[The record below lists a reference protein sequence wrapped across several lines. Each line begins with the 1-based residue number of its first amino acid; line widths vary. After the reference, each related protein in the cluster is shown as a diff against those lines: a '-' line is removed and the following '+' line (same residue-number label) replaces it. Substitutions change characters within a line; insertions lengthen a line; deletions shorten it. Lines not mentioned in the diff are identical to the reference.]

1 MYDKGTYIVKGNI
14 TIYVENDV
22 ANCLYIVKEGE
33 VDCVS
38 KGKII
43 RTLKKGDYF
52 GEKSI
57 LLESLRTMDVVAKT
71 SCICYSISVETFKA
85 MSGEQYKDVLYLNL
99 IKLAFSSSKKF
110 SQINPNFIESC
121 YSSFQVI
128 NFKKNE
134 VIIPAG
140 FNKASK
146 ITIVIEGAAIEVFI
160 VC

>member
-1 MYDKGTYIVKGNI
+1 M
-14 TIYVENDV
+14 
-22 ANCLYIVKEGE
+22 YIVKEGE

-57 LLESLRTMDVVAKT
+57 LLESLRTMDVIAKT
-71 SCICYSISVETFKA
+71 ACICYSISVETFKA
-85 MSGEQYKDVLYLNL
+85 MSGDHFKDALYLNL

-110 SQINPNFIESC
+110 NQINSSYIENC
-121 YSSFQVI
+121 YSSFQVT

-140 FNKASK
+140 FTKCSK
-146 ITIVIEGAAIEVFI
+146 IIIVIEGAAIEVKEI
-160 VC
+160 